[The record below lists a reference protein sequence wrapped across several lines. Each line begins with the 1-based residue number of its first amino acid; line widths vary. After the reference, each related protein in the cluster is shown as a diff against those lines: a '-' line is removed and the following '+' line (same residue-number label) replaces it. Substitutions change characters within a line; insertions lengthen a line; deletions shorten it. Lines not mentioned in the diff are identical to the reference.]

1 MAISVKIANLNYT
14 LQTTFVSASLDDMP
28 AYEHF
33 QDELDLEL
41 ARYAK
46 THCISDLHFE
56 NEFIQYICFSLFLS
70 KPSELS
76 SEILEHFF
84 TENPESR
91 SAIQS
96 FILYLNDN
104 NESYLKNTFTNN
116 FDFTAK

>member
-1 MAISVKIANLNYT
+1 M
-14 LQTTFVSASLDDMP
+14 SASLDDMP

-46 THCISDLHFE
+46 EYSISDLCFE
-56 NEFIQYICFSLFLS
+56 NEFIQYICFSLFLT

-84 TENPESR
+84 SENPQSR
-91 SAIQS
+91 STIQS
-96 FILYLNDN
+96 FILYVN
-104 NESYLKNTFTNN
+104 NSEESYLKNAFTNN
-116 FDFTAK
+116 FIFTAK